1 MEEIKKKVCI
11 TFWDEKE
18 KGEVFEKEI
27 FTEEIRYLKD
37 YLNQF
42 FRNSAI
48 ELIDYFTC
56 KQSGADTKSIISETY
71 YRNYDPEYFEEI
83 ILENLEY
90 EDLVKKMTRWY
101 FCSVEVEE

>member
-1 MEEIKKKVCI
+1 MEETKKNVSI

-18 KGEVFEKEI
+18 KGETFKIELEI
-27 FTEEIRYLKD
+27 EEIPHLKD
-37 YLNQF
+37 YLTQF
-42 FRNSAI
+42 FRNSSI

-56 KQSGADTKSIISETY
+56 KQSGADTKSIINEIY
-71 YRNYDPEYFEEI
+71 YHNYDPEYFEEI

-90 EDLVKKMTRWY
+90 EDLIKKITRWY